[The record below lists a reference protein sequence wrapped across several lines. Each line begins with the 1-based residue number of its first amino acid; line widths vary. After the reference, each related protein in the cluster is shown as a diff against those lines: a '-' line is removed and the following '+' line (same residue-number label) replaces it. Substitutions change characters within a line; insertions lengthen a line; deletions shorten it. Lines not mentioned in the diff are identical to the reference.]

1 MGYFNKSLVLYFVI
15 LVANYW
21 NERYLQSHW
30 PLAAKFGTWPA
41 NSLQGSDF
49 AYASYNGGGGGGNT
63 MLISPVRRY
72 FSFYR
77 EFSVAKDRGFLSG
90 SVAKLVNIYFKRG

>member
-30 PLAAKFGTWPA
+30 PLAAKYGTRVA

-49 AYASYNGGGGGGNT
+49 AYASCNGGGGRGECYA
-63 MLISPVRRY
+63 Y
-72 FSFYR
+72 FSC
-77 EFSVAKDRGFLSG
+77 
-90 SVAKLVNIYFKRG
+90 

>member
-1 MGYFNKSLVLYFVI
+1 MLYFVS
-15 LVANYW
+15 LVVNYW

-30 PLAAKFGTWPA
+30 PLAAKFGTWLA

-49 AYASYNGGGGGGNT
+49 AYASYNGGGWREGNT

-72 FSFYR
+72 FSLHR
-77 EFSVAKDRGFLSG
+77 DIQLS
-90 SVAKLVNIYFKRG
+90 KID

>member
-21 NERYLQSHW
+21 NERYMQSHW
-30 PLAAKFGTWPA
+30 PLAVKFGTWPA

-49 AYASYNGGGGGGNT
+49 AYASYNGGGGGGGGT
-63 MLISPVRRY
+63 YFSPVDA
-72 FSFYR
+72 FYLNYR
-77 EFSVAKDRGFLSG
+77 DKFSV
-90 SVAKLVNIYFKRG
+90 V

>member
-30 PLAAKFGTWPA
+30 PLAAKSGTWHA
-41 NSLQGSDF
+41 DSLQGSDF
-49 AYASYNGGGGGGNT
+49 ACVGYNGGGGGGGT
-63 MLISPVRRY
+63 LFM
-72 FSFYR
+72 F
-77 EFSVAKDRGFLSG
+77 FLLDAVLSL
-90 SVAKLVNIYFKRG
+90 S